1 MWIFHIMNLV
11 KLEILLHR
19 TKLKIA
25 LIAME
30 GVLDYFLKKVFL
42 TIPMYSSTTC
52 FHHQH
57 LNLAP
62 TLGTQASVHTV
73 SESNF
78 LSTGSL
84 EESCCLAGQAG
95 HTRHAH
101 VPPLVGL
108 TFWFD
113 QRKAKRCLLSKT
125 IKDFIFLQHISRDW
139 VVFVALFHNNLY

>member
-1 MWIFHIMNLV
+1 
-11 KLEILLHR
+11 
-19 TKLKIA
+19 
-25 LIAME
+25 ME

-42 TIPMYSSTTC
+42 TIPMYSSTPC

-95 HTRHAH
+95 HTRHEH

-108 TFWFD
+108 TF
-113 QRKAKRCLLSKT
+113 
-125 IKDFIFLQHISRDW
+125 
-139 VVFVALFHNNLY
+139 